1 MDKRQERINILD
13 KQLKEL
19 KKEECPLIDKR
30 NKLQE
35 QIDTKNNIP
44 LIGKCF
50 KFRNSYGG
58 GGKWWLYT
66 KVISCDNWSAKVINI
81 QKAGGG
87 TITCRTETHSANS
100 YKERDYYTIISYK
113 EFKKNFDRLMK
124 ELKQNV

>member
-19 KKEECPLIDKR
+19 KKEECPLIDER

-35 QIDTKNNIP
+35 QIDTENNIP

-50 KFRNSYGG
+50 QFRNSYGSG
-58 GGKWWLYT
+58 ENWWLYA
-66 KVISCDNWSAKVINI
+66 KVVSCDNWGAEVINI
-81 QKAGGG
+81 QKDNVGN
-87 TITCRTETHSANS
+87 ITCRTETHSAS
-100 YKERDYYTIISYK
+100 TYKERNYYTPISNK